1 MCGIIG
7 YVGREV
13 ASDVLIRG
21 LRRLEYRGYDSA
33 GMAVIQNAPDQN
45 HIDVC
50 KTVGRVADLTGKL
63 AGNAVPG
70 AVGIAHTRW
79 ATHGSPS
86 DENAHPHLDATRR
99 VALVHN
105 GIVENH
111 AAIRRFLESQG
122 IAFESETDTEALVQ
136 LIGFFYVETGDLL
149 ASVRHALRDVQGTY
163 GIALLCSDAPHTLIA
178 ARRGSPLL
186 VGVGDGEL
194 LVASDG
200 SAIVAHTQRVIYL
213 DDNEMV
219 TLGPDGV
226 QASTID
232 AEPLKKEVDLLD
244 ISLEEIELDG
254 FDHHML
260 KEIYEQPESLQ
271 NAMRG
276 RINLQTGEVTLGGL
290 ANISR
295 ELARFQKVLLTACGT
310 AWHAGLVAEYLFE
323 ELARV
328 PTDVEYASELRYRNP
343 IVEDGTMAIVISQSG
358 ETADTLAAL
367 REVKMKGATAF
378 GVVNT
383 IGSTIARETDAG
395 VYLHAGP
402 EIGVASTK
410 AFTSQ
415 VAVLAMI
422 ATDMG
427 RRRHL
432 SPERTFEVLEGL
444 AAIPDQVA
452 EVLALDD
459 QIKAVTLKYADR
471 DNWLYLGRG
480 VNYPVA
486 LEGALKLKEISYI
499 HAEGMPAAE
508 IKHGPIALID
518 AGMPVVVVAPRD
530 HVYDKV
536 LANIAEVK
544 GRGGR
549 VIAIANRADGELRD
563 LADAVL
569 QVPETPAILSPLV
582 TTIPLQLIAYHAA
595 VVRGC
600 DVDKPRNLAKS
611 VTVE

>member
-33 GMAVIQNAPDQN
+33 GVAVIDNAPDQN
-45 HIDVC
+45 RIDVC
-50 KTVGRVADLTGKL
+50 KTLGRVADLTGKL
-63 AGNAVPG
+63 AEDAVAG

-79 ATHGSPS
+79 ATHGKPS
-86 DENAHPHLDATRR
+86 DENAHPHLDATGR

-111 AAIRRFLESQG
+111 AAIRRFLENQG
-122 IAFESETDTEALVQ
+122 IAFQSETDTEALVQ
-136 LIGFFYVETGDLL
+136 LIGFFYAETGDLL

-232 AEPLKKEVDLLD
+232 AEPLRKEVDILD

-383 IGSTIARETDAG
+383 VGSTIARETDAG

-518 AGMPVVVVAPRD
+518 AGMPVVVVAPCD

-549 VIAIANRADGELRD
+549 VIAIANRADGELRE

-582 TTIPLQLIAYHAA
+582 TAIPLQLIAYHAA

>member
-1 MCGIIG
+1 MCGIVG
-7 YVGREV
+7 YVGQK
-13 ASDVLIRG
+13 AATDVLVRG
-21 LRRLEYRGYDSA
+21 LQRLEYRGYDSA
-33 GMAVIQNAPDQN
+33 GVAVLNGDGVGVRRA
-45 HIDVC
+45 
-50 KTVGRVADLTGKL
+50 VGRVADLTDKL
-63 AGNAVPG
+63 RETPVSGS
-70 AVGIAHTRW
+70 VGIAHTRW
-79 ATHGSPS
+79 ATHGKPS
-86 DENAHPHLDATRR
+86 EENAHPHLDASGRI
-99 VALVHN
+99 ALVHN

-111 AAIRRFLESQG
+111 TSIRKFLEKQG
-122 IAFESETDTEALVQ
+122 VEFNSETDTEALVQ
-136 LIGFFYVETGDLL
+136 LIGFFYGETGDLL
-149 ASVRHALRDVQGTY
+149 ASVRHALRDVQGTF
-163 GIALLCSDAPHTLIA
+163 GMALVCSDAPHTLIA

-186 VGVGDGEL
+186 VGVGDDEL

-200 SAIVAHTQRVIYL
+200 SAIVEHTRQVIYL

-219 TLGPDGV
+219 SLGPDGV

-232 AEPLKKEVDLLD
+232 AEPLQKEVDTLE
-244 ISLEEIELDG
+244 ISLEEIELSG

-260 KEIYEQPESLQ
+260 KEIHEQPESLR

-276 RINLQTGEVTLGGL
+276 RIDLQTGEVTLGGL
-290 ANISR
+290 ENINR
-295 ELARFQKVLLTACGT
+295 ELARFQRVVLTACGT
-310 AWHAGLVAEYLFE
+310 AWHAGLIGEYLFE

-343 IVEDGTMAIVISQSG
+343 IIEEGTLAIMISQSG

-383 IGSTIARETDAG
+383 VGSTIARETDAG
-395 VYLHAGP
+395 VYLHVGP

-410 AFTSQ
+410 AFTAQ
-415 VAVLAMI
+415 LAVLAMI

-432 SPERTFEVLEGL
+432 SPERTFEVIEGL
-444 AAIPDQVA
+444 LGIPHQVE
-452 EVLALDD
+452 EVLKLGDK
-459 QIKAVTLKYADR
+459 IKEVTLRHIER

-508 IKHGPIALID
+508 MKHGPIALID
-518 AGMPVVVVAPRD
+518 DGMPVVVVAPQD
-530 HVYDKV
+530 HTYDKV
-536 LANIAEVK
+536 LANIEEVK

-549 VIAIANRADGELRD
+549 VIAIANKADEDLDR

-569 QVPETPAILSPLV
+569 QVPETLPILSPLI
-582 TTIPLQLIAYHAA
+582 TSIPLQLIAYHAA
-595 VVRGC
+595 VARGQ

>member
-7 YVGREV
+7 YVGREG

-33 GMAVIQNAPDQN
+33 GVAVIPNAAAQNRLG
-45 HIDVC
+45 VC
-50 KTVGRVADLTGKL
+50 KTVGRVADLTEKL
-63 AGNAVPG
+63 AGDAASG
-70 AVGIAHTRW
+70 SVGIAHTRW
-79 ATHGSPS
+79 ATHGKPS
-86 DENAHPHLDATRR
+86 DENAHPHVDATGR

-111 AAIRRFLESQG
+111 AAIRRFLENRG
-122 IAFESETDTEALVQ
+122 IAFQSETDTEALVQ
-136 LIGFFYVETGDLL
+136 LIGFFYAETGDLL

-186 VGVGDGEL
+186 VGVGEGEL

-200 SAIVAHTQRVIYL
+200 NAIAAHTQRVIYL

-232 AEPLKKEVDLLD
+232 AEPLKKEVDVLD

-276 RINLQTGEVTLGGL
+276 RINLQTGEVALGGL
-290 ANISR
+290 ANINR

-343 IVEDGTMAIVISQSG
+343 IVEDGTLAIVISQSG

-383 IGSTIARETDAG
+383 VGSTIARETDAG

-452 EVLALDD
+452 QVLALDD
-459 QIKAVTLKYADR
+459 RIKEVTLKYADR

-508 IKHGPIALID
+508 IKHGPLALID

-536 LANIAEVK
+536 LSNIAEVK
-544 GRGGR
+544 GRGGQ

-582 TTIPLQLIAYHAA
+582 TAIPLQLIAYHAA